1 MSSMLEQA
9 IVDAAALREA
19 ALKNAEQAIIEK
31 YAPEIKSAVESLL
44 ENSNGFSVGQSVRHG
59 DQNAKVTVEADN
71 GKVGIQYA
79 DSATTHLVQEA
90 ELENVNEE
98 DLIKEEEGDA
108 SGEQPQPGDDLEVP
122 LAATDGTALEESA
135 KEDEEIMF
143 EFTMDDFRSLPPEQE
158 EASAPAEPAVE
169 MGAAPEPAA
178 EEPAAGGEGALLA
191 DPLGLM
197 QEEEALDEL
206 LSLIS
211 EMEEEDEE
219 VIEEEMVVD
228 MGQEKTGTFET
239 NEATLQYQ
247 QEMQMAKEKAEEEA
261 KDEKEKNESLRRDN
275 AKLKAENKNIKNTI
289 YKLNE
294 KLQSTLLSNAKLLY
308 SNRVLNDAS
317 LNERQKTKIVEAIN
331 KARSVEEA
339 KNLQET
345 LKTTVGSSTKK
356 GPQSLSESV
365 QRKSNLSSMLTSKR
379 QEPAQSDSFSERMR
393 KLAGI
398 N

>member
-261 KDEKEKNESLRRDN
+261 KDEKEKNESLRRDIK
-275 AKLKAENKNIKNTI
+275 KLQAENKNIKNTI
-289 YKLNE
+289 YQLNE